1 MAVKLVVLKSDEH
14 LIADV
19 KEIRNQSDDVVGY
32 YFNDPLILDLY
43 STEEE
48 SLLLEDQK
56 EEVLTPYTLA
66 DRNEILVKYA
76 NFSFKEALA
85 EVKDELKIEKD
96 FHRRLGLLAAQSWI
110 LRKKLYV
117 ALHDPY
123 ISALSEV
130 EDTDIFDGLDEDDY
144 NEYDSLFD
152 ETTPKVKIEI
162 LTLKA
167 TTIDGKKI
175 AKDTIVEV
183 EEKEANKLIDAGN
196 AKLVSE

>member
-1 MAVKLVVLKSDEH
+1 M
-14 LIADV
+14 
-19 KEIRNQSDDVVGY
+19 
-32 YFNDPLILDLY
+32 
-43 STEEE
+43 
-48 SLLLEDQK
+48 EDQK

-96 FHRRLGLLAAQSWI
+96 FHKRLGLLAAQSWI

-123 ISALSEV
+123 ISALSEI

-144 NEYDSLFD
+144 NDYDSLFD
-152 ETTPKVKIEI
+152 DDTPEVKIEI
-162 LTLKA
+162 LILKE
-167 TTIDGKKI
+167 TTVDGKKI
-175 AKDTIVEV
+175 AKDTIVEM
-183 EEKEANKLIDAGN
+183 EEKEAKNLIKAGN
-196 AKLVSE
+196 AKLNSE

>member
-1 MAVKLVVLKSDEH
+1 M
-14 LIADV
+14 
-19 KEIRNQSDDVVGY
+19 
-32 YFNDPLILDLY
+32 
-43 STEEE
+43 
-48 SLLLEDQK
+48 EDQK

-85 EVKDELKIEKD
+85 EVKDELQIEKD

-130 EDTDIFDGLDEDDY
+130 EDTDIFDGLDEDEY

-152 ETTPKVKIEI
+152 EDTPEAKIEI
-162 LTLKA
+162 LIIKQ
-167 TTIDGKKI
+167 TTIGGKKI
-175 AKDTIVEV
+175 AKDTINMPRMP
-183 EEKEANKLIDAGN
+183 NKNCWGRRGVSRA
-196 AKLVSE
+196 LVKIRMTMATIKILCLDIRDVALSKPCSKACCKFVSNVGRMSAASAV